1 MEELIVS
8 QVEGTID
15 GNFDTLKA
23 QVMEVAERY
32 KGLVV
37 TEDTIAGAKKD
48 RAELNKLKTKID
60 TVRKEAKN
68 EFMKPYQAFE
78 TKVKDLMAIV
88 EEPMNAIDVQ
98 LKDFEDKRKADK
110 QIHIQELYD
119 THIGIYKDYIPL
131 EVVRKPQ
138 WDNAT
143 YKDADIIYD
152 ISEKIQSVKEDF
164 IVIEKMCVSGDDAE
178 ELKRYYVQCGY
189 KLAPVYERHEVYAK
203 AIERAMAEVKPEPIQ
218 KEYTEDAVTF
228 TVSAADAQEV
238 AEYLDFAEIRYEM
251 HKVMVGTQK

>member
-8 QVEGTID
+8 QIEGTID
-15 GNFDTLKA
+15 GNFDTLKT
-23 QVMEVAERY
+23 QVLEVAEKY

-68 EFMKPYQAFE
+68 EFMKPYQTFE
-78 TKVKDLMAIV
+78 TKVKELIAIV

-152 ISEKIQSVKEDF
+152 ISEKVQQIKSDLA
-164 IVIEKMCVSGDDAE
+164 VIDSLKSEIPE
-178 ELKRYYVQCGY
+178 ELKAMYVSSGY
-189 KLAPVYERHEVYAK
+189 QLAAVVKRNSDYV
-203 AIERAMAEVKPEPIQ
+203 EVKRLAEQKIAETPKEEP
-218 KEYTEDAVTF
+218 KEEIPFAQPDTFAFTVFNAEDAGKVI
-228 TVSAADAQEV
+228 
-238 AEYLDFAEIRYEM
+238 EYMEFCEIRYERR
-251 HKVMVGTQK
+251 